1 MLISTGVDW
10 PWSIFSHN
18 TAVECS
24 LSQHSLAWSD
34 LSSYTG
40 QEWIDLGV
48 FLLTTL
54 ELIGLAVFS
63 LPTLEL
69 TFTGVD

>member
-1 MLISTGVDW
+1 M
-10 PWSIFSHN
+10 FSL
-18 TAVECS
+18 TT
-24 LSQHSLAWSD
+24 LGWSD

-40 QEWIDLGV
+40 PQEWIDLGV
-48 FLLTTL
+48 FPLTTL

-63 LPTLEL
+63 FPTLEL